1 LPARKAALVTDI
13 DKSTIMKRYFECM
26 DSADFETSASMFADD
41 ALYVRPPYV
50 PGEAPFTSSGTQRID
65 GLPAIVDFWRDR
77 GRRNTHHTIKQ
88 DCVSGN
94 DWFAEGVVV
103 VDDSAE
109 RLFLTHVTF
118 NDDNKI
124 QRFVA
129 LR

>member
-1 LPARKAALVTDI
+1 VTEI
-13 DKSTIMKRYFECM
+13 DKSAIMKRYFECM

-41 ALYVRPPYV
+41 AVYLRPPYV
-50 PGEAPFTSSGTQRID
+50 PGEAPFTSSGTQRIE
-65 GLPAIVDFWRDR
+65 GLPAIVNFWRDR
-77 GRRNTHHTIKQ
+77 GRRNTHHTIKL

-94 DWFAEGVVV
+94 DWFAEGVVA

-124 QRFVA
+124 ERFVA